1 MRTSNFLLPGSGAIH
16 HTGYVSIVETVM
28 VKLAYFKWKSVA
40 DFTVAIL
47 MECTMV
53 S

>member
-1 MRTSNFLLPGSGAIH
+1 MRTSNFLPLGSGAIH
-16 HTGYVSIVETVM
+16 QSHRLCETVM
-28 VKLAYFKWKSVA
+28 VKLAYFQWKSVA